1 MATLEERI
9 RDLEV
14 EIAEYRDLL
23 TNAPPKN
30 KLVYANLIT
39 SRGNNRHDLNQQL
52 QQQGEVIYLP
62 SRLSI

>member
-9 RDLEV
+9 RVLEA
-14 EIAEYRDLL
+14 EIADYRQDYARTTPEDKRLL
-23 TNAPPKN
+23 LPT
-30 KLVYANLIT
+30 IT
-39 SRGNNRHDLNQQL
+39 SSGNNLHDLNQQL

>member
-9 RDLEV
+9 RVLEA
-14 EIAEYRDLL
+14 EIADYRQEYASATSAEKKDLR
-23 TNAPPKN
+23 P
-30 KLVYANLIT
+30 LIT
-39 SRGNNRHDLNQQL
+39 ARGNNLHDLNQQL